1 MFEITEIPFWTVIEG
16 ELEFT
21 PAEHY
26 RLAEIIPQKI
36 IQRILDQVDANEDP
50 LPINSERWLR
60 IKRRLGAPQQSL
72 RFQDRLS
79 NISYW
84 EIKITDYG
92 MMEIQLNPE
101 MKEIHRELIEL
112 SNETGKRYD
121 LFFGVNEE
129 DAQDVQDSAWL
140 LQQEKLRRYQ
150 D

>member
-1 MFEITEIPFWTVIEG
+1 
-16 ELEFT
+16 
-21 PAEHY
+21 
-26 RLAEIIPQKI
+26 
-36 IQRILDQVDANEDP
+36 
-50 LPINSERWLR
+50 
-60 IKRRLGAPQQSL
+60 
-72 RFQDRLS
+72 
-79 NISYW
+79 
-84 EIKITDYG
+84 